1 MVNKYFEGEV
11 PTYVG
16 QVNEVDSDLEEYTK
30 KQNKLVEDHF
40 EKFEFANSLQELWNI
55 IARTNKYIDETAPW
69 VLQKEEETEKLASCM
84 NHLIENLRKIGI
96 MLLPFMEK
104 TAKNLLTQI
113 GLDKQEN
120 TWESIYELDQIP
132 NGTKVIEKGEP
143 LFMRLN
149 VEEEIDYIKKGMG
162 V

>member
-1 MVNKYFEGEV
+1 
-11 PTYVG
+11 
-16 QVNEVDSDLEEYTK
+16 
-30 KQNKLVEDHF
+30 
-40 EKFEFANSLQELWNI
+40 
-55 IARTNKYIDETAPW
+55 
-69 VLQKEEETEKLASCM
+69 M

>member
-1 MVNKYFEGEV
+1 
-11 PTYVG
+11 
-16 QVNEVDSDLEEYTK
+16 
-30 KQNKLVEDHF
+30 
-40 EKFEFANSLQELWNI
+40 
-55 IARTNKYIDETAPW
+55 
-69 VLQKEEETEKLASCM
+69 
-84 NHLIENLRKIGI
+84 
-96 MLLPFMEK
+96 MEK